1 MSCTCNAIISKSVLS
16 CVERRVKCIDFTLL
30 YISCSIFN
38 AASLL
43 CTNKS
48 LVYVSYP
55 AQVLGKACRPIP
67 VIILSALIARKYHSI
82 WKWIVVILITTGIVI
97 FIYDED
103 KNAKHSS
110 ERSDIDEKWLYF
122 GDALLFTSLIL
133 DGFTSAFQEKIRF
146 KAKEEKAETKFMP
159 LEMMSTLNSWAS
171 MIALPFCLF
180 SGL

>member
-1 MSCTCNAIISKSVLS
+1 MLS